1 MKKFWKMIASAAIA
15 ASMVSMTVVS
25 VSAADYGNPP
35 SYSEPEKVPETPAD
49 PETPAPGSTA
59 EEPVKVVTD
68 DTVKE
73 ALKADEPVIYV
84 EAEKASVKEDAIGE
98 IAKSDKPVTF
108 VSEECSVTIDPAL
121 ITEVKAI
128 NLAMEI
134 SVTNQDTINEMFGED
149 SGIEFD
155 GTAIAIEPA
164 QKGDFG
170 MTLSVTIPAAKVA
183 DLDVESVKVYYVSDD
198 GEISLMEDAVTIN
211 ADGSISVAISHAS
224 GYIITDEEI
233 EIPAGE
239 EIYEI
244 EDEEEEEEEEETFEE
259 VDADTEEEAPADNNP
274 GTGVALAG
282 TAVLAL
288 ISAAAVATTAKK
300 RK

>member
-15 ASMVSMTVVS
+15 ASMVSMTALS
-25 VSAADYGNPP
+25 VSAVDYGNKP
-35 SYSEPEKVPETPAD
+35 SYTEPEKVEDKTET
-49 PETPAPGSTA
+49 TP
-59 EEPVKVVTD
+59 EEPVKVVTE

-73 ALKADEPVIYV
+73 ALKADEPVVYI
-84 EAEKASVKEDAIGE
+84 EPEKASVKEDAIGE

-108 VSEECSVTIDPAL
+108 EAEEYAVTIDPAL

-128 NLAMEI
+128 NLAMDIAVGAENGI
-134 SVTNQDTINEMFGED
+134 DVPANVITIV
-149 SGIEFD
+149 
-155 GTAIAIEPA
+155 PA

-183 DLDVESVKVYYVSDD
+183 DLDVESIKVYYVSDD
-198 GEISLMEDAVTIN
+198 GEITLLEDAVTVN

-224 GYIITDEEI
+224 AYIITDEEI

-239 EIYEI
+239 EIDEI
-244 EDEEEEEEEEETFEE
+244 EVDDDADEDADDAD
-259 VDADTEEEAPADNNP
+259 VDADADADADEEPADSNP

>member
-1 MKKFWKMIASAAIA
+1 MKKFWKMIASVAIA
-15 ASMVSMTVVS
+15 ASMVSMTAVS
-25 VSAADYGNPP
+25 VSAVDYGNPP
-35 SYSEPEKVPETPAD
+35 SYTKPDPVPSTPETTPETPV
-49 PETPAPGSTA
+49 S
-59 EEPVKVVTD
+59 VVTD

-73 ALKADEPVIYV
+73 ALKADEPVIYI
-84 EAEKASVKEDAIGE
+84 ETEKASVKEDAIGE

-108 VSEECSVTIDPAL
+108 EAEEYAVTIDPAL

-155 GTAIAIEPA
+155 GTAIAIQPA

-170 MTLSVTIPAAKVA
+170 MTLTVTIPAATVKT
-183 DLDVESVKVYYVSDD
+183 LKTESVFVYYISDD
-198 GEISLMEDAVTIN
+198 AEITLLEDVLTVN

-233 EIPAGE
+233 ELPEGE
-239 EIYEI
+239 EI
-244 EDEEEEEEEEETFEE
+244 DDVDTE
-259 VDADTEEEAPADNNP
+259 VDADDEKAPTDDNP

>member
-25 VSAADYGNPP
+25 AGAVDYGNVP
-35 SYSEPEKVPETPAD
+35 SYTEPEKVEDKPET
-49 PETPAPGSTA
+49 TP
-59 EEPVKVVTD
+59 EEPVKVVTED
-68 DTVKE
+68 AVKE
-73 ALKADEPVIYV
+73 ALKADEPVVYIEPE
-84 EAEKASVKEDAIGE
+84 EATVKEDAIGE

-108 VSEECSVTIDPAL
+108 EAEEYAITIDPAL

-128 NLAMEI
+128 NLAMDIAVGAENGI
-134 SVTNQDTINEMFGED
+134 DLPANVITIV
-149 SGIEFD
+149 
-155 GTAIAIEPA
+155 PA

-183 DLDVESVKVYYVSDD
+183 DLDVESIMVYYVSDD
-198 GEISLMEDAVTIN
+198 GEITLIEDAVTVN

-224 GYIITDEEI
+224 AYIITDEEI

-239 EIYEI
+239 EIDEI
-244 EDEEEEEEEEETFEE
+244 EVDDDADEDADDAD
-259 VDADTEEEAPADNNP
+259 VDADADADEEPADSNP

>member
-1 MKKFWKMIASAAIA
+1 MKKFWKMIASVAIA
-15 ASMVSMTVVS
+15 ASMVSMTAVS
-25 VSAADYGNPP
+25 VGAVDYGNPP
-35 SYSEPEKVPETPAD
+35 SYTKPDPVPSTPETTPETPV
-49 PETPAPGSTA
+49 S
-59 EEPVKVVTD
+59 VVTD

-73 ALKADEPVIYV
+73 ALKADEPVVYI

-108 VSEECSVTIDPAL
+108 EAEEYAITIDPAL

-128 NLAMEI
+128 NLAMDI
-134 SVTNQDTINEMFGED
+134 SVDTSLAED
-149 SGIEFD
+149 SGIEMPEN
-155 GTAIAIEPA
+155 AITLIPA

-170 MTLSVTIPAAKVA
+170 MTLSVTIPAAKIA
-183 DLDVESVKVYYVSDD
+183 DLDVDAVKVYYVSDD
-198 GEISLMEDAVTIN
+198 GEISLIEDAVTVN

-233 EIPAGE
+233 ELPEGE
-239 EIYEI
+239 EI
-244 EDEEEEEEEEETFEE
+244 DDVDTE
-259 VDADTEEEAPADNNP
+259 VDADADDEEAPATDNNP

>member
-15 ASMVSMTVVS
+15 ASMVSMTAVS
-25 VSAADYGNPP
+25 VGAVDYGQTP
-35 SYSEPEKVPETPAD
+35 SYQEPEKVPDKPETT
-49 PETPAPGSTA
+49 PETPVS
-59 EEPVKVVTD
+59 VVTD

-73 ALKADEPVIYV
+73 ALKADEPVIYI
-84 EAEKASVKEDAIGE
+84 EPEKASVKEDAIGE

-108 VSEECSVTIDPAL
+108 EAEEYAITIDPAL

-128 NLAMEI
+128 NLAMDI
-134 SVTNQDTINEMFGED
+134 SVGAENSSLAED
-149 SGIEFD
+149 SGIEMPEN
-155 GTAIAIEPA
+155 AITLIPA

-170 MTLSVTIPAAKVA
+170 MTLSVTIPAAKIA
-183 DLDVESVKVYYVSDD
+183 DLDVDAVKVYYVSDD
-198 GEISLMEDAVTIN
+198 GEISLIEDAVTVN

-233 EIPAGE
+233 ELPEGE
-239 EIYEI
+239 VL
-244 EDEEEEEEEEETFEE
+244 DDVDTD
-259 VDADTEEEAPADNNP
+259 VDADDEKAPTTDDNP

>member
-15 ASMVSMTVVS
+15 ASMVSMTAVS
-25 VSAADYGNPP
+25 VGAVDYGQTP
-35 SYSEPEKVPETPAD
+35 SYQEPEKVPDKPETT
-49 PETPAPGSTA
+49 PETPVS
-59 EEPVKVVTD
+59 VVTD

-73 ALKADEPVIYV
+73 ALKADEPVIYI
-84 EAEKASVKEDAIGE
+84 ETEKASVKEDAIGE

-108 VSEECSVTIDPAL
+108 EAEEYAITIDPAL

-128 NLAMEI
+128 NLAMDI
-134 SVTNQDTINEMFGED
+134 SVGAENSSLAED
-149 SGIEFD
+149 SGIEMPEN
-155 GTAIAIEPA
+155 AITLIPA
-164 QKGDFG
+164 QKGEFG

-183 DLDVESVKVYYVSDD
+183 DLDVDAVKVYYVSDD
-198 GEISLMEDAVTIN
+198 GEVSLIEDAVTVN

-233 EIPAGE
+233 ELSDGE
-239 EIYEI
+239 EI
-244 EDEEEEEEEEETFEE
+244 DDVDTE
-259 VDADTEEEAPADNNP
+259 VDSDADDEEAPATDNNP

>member
-15 ASMVSMTVVS
+15 ASMVSMTALS
-25 VSAADYGNPP
+25 VSAVDYGNKP
-35 SYSEPEKVPETPAD
+35 SYTEPEKVEDKTET
-49 PETPAPGSTA
+49 TP
-59 EEPVKVVTD
+59 EEPVKVVTE

-73 ALKADEPVIYV
+73 ALKADEPVVYI
-84 EAEKASVKEDAIGE
+84 EPEKASVKEDAIGE

-108 VSEECSVTIDPAL
+108 EAEEYAVTIDPAL

-128 NLAMEI
+128 NLAMDIAVGAENGI
-134 SVTNQDTINEMFGED
+134 DVPANVITIV
-149 SGIEFD
+149 
-155 GTAIAIEPA
+155 PA

-183 DLDVESVKVYYVSDD
+183 DLDVESIKVYYVSDD
-198 GEISLMEDAVTIN
+198 GEITLLEDVVTVN

-224 GYIITDEEI
+224 AYVITDEEI

-239 EIYEI
+239 EIDEI
-244 EDEEEEEEEEETFEE
+244 EVDDDADEDADDADVDTDADADADEE
-259 VDADTEEEAPADNNP
+259 PADSNP

>member
-1 MKKFWKMIASAAIA
+1 MKKFWKMIASVAIA
-15 ASMVSMTVVS
+15 ASMISMTAVS
-25 VSAADYGNPP
+25 VSAVDYGNPP
-35 SYSEPEKVPETPAD
+35 SYTKPDPVPSTPETTPETPV
-49 PETPAPGSTA
+49 S
-59 EEPVKVVTD
+59 VVTD
-68 DTVKE
+68 DTVKG
-73 ALKADEPVIYV
+73 ALKADEPVVYI

-108 VSEECSVTIDPAL
+108 EAEEYAVTIDPAL
-121 ITEVKAI
+121 ISEVKAI
-128 NLAMEI
+128 NLAMDI
-134 SVTNQDTINEMFGED
+134 SVDTSLAED
-149 SGIEFD
+149 SGIEMPEN
-155 GTAIAIEPA
+155 AITLIPA

-170 MTLSVTIPAAKVA
+170 MTLSVTIPAAKIA
-183 DLDVESVKVYYVSDD
+183 DLDVDAVKVYYVSDD
-198 GEISLMEDAVTIN
+198 GEISLIEDAVTVN

-233 EIPAGE
+233 ELPEGE
-239 EIYEI
+239 VL
-244 EDEEEEEEEEETFEE
+244 DDVDTD
-259 VDADTEEEAPADNNP
+259 VDADDEKAPTTDDNP

>member
-25 VSAADYGNPP
+25 ASAADYGQTP
-35 SYSEPEKVPETPAD
+35 SYEEPEKVPETPVTT
-49 PETPAPGSTA
+49 PET
-59 EEPVKVVTD
+59 PVKVVTD

-73 ALKADEPVIYV
+73 ALKADEPVIYI
-84 EAEKASVKEDAIGE
+84 ETEKASVKEDAIGE

-108 VSEECSVTIDPAL
+108 EAEEYAITIDPAL

-128 NLAMEI
+128 NLSMDITVGAEN
-134 SVTNQDTINEMFGED
+134 SALAED
-149 SGIEFD
+149 NGIEVPEN
-155 GTAIAIEPA
+155 AITIIPA
-164 QKGDFG
+164 QKGEFG
-170 MTLSVTIPAAKVA
+170 MTLSVTIPAANVA
-183 DLDVESVKVYYVSDD
+183 DLDVEAVKVYYVSDD
-198 GEISLMEDAVTIN
+198 GEISLIEDAVTVN

-224 GYIITDEEI
+224 GYIITDEELVVN
-233 EIPAGE
+233 EYEEVE
-239 EIYEI
+239 EIEVD
-244 EDEEEEEEEEETFEE
+244 DEEETE
-259 VDADTEEEAPADNNP
+259 VDADTDEAPTDNNP

-288 ISAAAVATTAKK
+288 ISAGAVAATAKK

>member
-15 ASMVSMTVVS
+15 ASMVSMTALS
-25 VSAADYGNPP
+25 VSAVDYGNKP
-35 SYSEPEKVPETPAD
+35 SYTEPEKVEDKTET
-49 PETPAPGSTA
+49 TP
-59 EEPVKVVTD
+59 EEPVKVVTE

-73 ALKADEPVIYV
+73 ALKADEPVVYI
-84 EAEKASVKEDAIGE
+84 EPEKASVKEDAIGE

-108 VSEECSVTIDPAL
+108 EAEEYAITIDPAL

-128 NLAMEI
+128 NLAMDI
-134 SVTNQDTINEMFGED
+134 AVGGENSSIASD
-149 SGIEFD
+149 NGIEVPD
-155 GTAIAIEPA
+155 NAITIIPA
-164 QKGDFG
+164 QKGEFG

-198 GEISLMEDAVTIN
+198 GEITLIEDAVTVN

-224 GYIITDEEI
+224 AYVITDEEI

-239 EIYEI
+239 EIDEI
-244 EDEEEEEEEEETFEE
+244 EVDDDADEDADDAD
-259 VDADTEEEAPADNNP
+259 VDADADEEPADSNP

>member
-1 MKKFWKMIASAAIA
+1 MKKFWKMIASVAIA
-15 ASMVSMTVVS
+15 ASMVSMTAVS
-25 VSAADYGNPP
+25 VGAVDYGNPP
-35 SYSEPEKVPETPAD
+35 SYTKPDPVPSTPETTPETPV
-49 PETPAPGSTA
+49 S
-59 EEPVKVVTD
+59 VVTD

-73 ALKADEPVIYV
+73 ALKADEPVVYI

-108 VSEECSVTIDPAL
+108 EAEEYAVTIDPAL

-128 NLAMEI
+128 NLAMDI
-134 SVTNQDTINEMFGED
+134 SVDTSLAED
-149 SGIEFD
+149 SGIEMPEN
-155 GTAIAIEPA
+155 AITLIPA

-183 DLDVESVKVYYVSDD
+183 ALDVDAVKVYYVSDD
-198 GEISLMEDAVTIN
+198 GEISLIEDAVTVN

-233 EIPAGE
+233 ELPEGE
-239 EIYEI
+239 VI
-244 EDEEEEEEEEETFEE
+244 DDVDTE
-259 VDADTEEEAPADNNP
+259 VDADDEKAPTDDNP